1 MSVQGQRA
9 FLKYFNFMSKLVTYL
24 AESRAELK
32 KVSWPTRQ
40 EALKHT
46 LIVIGM
52 SLFVAFFLGLL
63 DFIFAKGLTFIL

>member
-1 MSVQGQRA
+1 
-9 FLKYFNFMSKLVTYL
+9 MSKLVTYL

-52 SLFVAFFLGLL
+52 SLFVAFFFGLL